1 MEDVCMPLPCPSLFA
16 VSLSPSLCAM
26 GAVQVLCVAAAGF
39 SRMAE
44 GTRFERGGHLLC
56 MAALAVIGGLCG
68 VAIQLGP
75 DSAAVCAGTLAV
87 MTMIAVA
94 DFSSES

>member
-1 MEDVCMPLPCPSLFA
+1 MPLPCPSLFA
-16 VSLSPSLCAM
+16 LALSPTLCAL

-39 SRMAE
+39 SRLAE

-56 MAALAVIGGLCG
+56 VVALAVIGGLCG

-75 DSAAVCAGTLAV
+75 DSAAACAGTLAL
-87 MTMIAVA
+87 MTMIAVG
-94 DFSSES
+94 DFSSEG

>member
-1 MEDVCMPLPCPSLFA
+1 MTPPGPGLLA
-16 VSLSPSLCAM
+16 VSLSPSLCAL

-56 MAALAVIGGLCG
+56 LASLAVIGGLCG
-68 VAIQLGP
+68 VTIQLGP
-75 DSAAVCAGTLAV
+75 DSAAACAGTLAL
-87 MTMIAVA
+87 MTMITVA
-94 DFSSES
+94 DFSAGA

>member
-1 MEDVCMPLPCPSLFA
+1 MPLPCPSLFA
-16 VSLSPSLCAM
+16 VSLSPSLCAR

>member
-1 MEDVCMPLPCPSLFA
+1 
-16 VSLSPSLCAM
+16 
-26 GAVQVLCVAAAGF
+26 
-39 SRMAE
+39 
-44 GTRFERGGHLLC
+44 

-94 DFSSES
+94 DFSSEG

>member
-1 MEDVCMPLPCPSLFA
+1 
-16 VSLSPSLCAM
+16 M

-56 MAALAVIGGLCG
+56 LTALAVIADS
-68 VAIQLGP
+68 VASRSS
-75 DSAAVCAGTLAV
+75 SALILRPSALPRWP
-87 MTMIAVA
+87 
-94 DFSSES
+94 